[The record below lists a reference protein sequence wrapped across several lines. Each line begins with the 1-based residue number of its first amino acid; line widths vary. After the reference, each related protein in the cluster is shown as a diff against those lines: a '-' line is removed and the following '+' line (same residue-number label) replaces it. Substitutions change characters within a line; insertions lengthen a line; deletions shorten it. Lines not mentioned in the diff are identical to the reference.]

1 MPIATTIKPNITDD
15 PAAFGCLTD
24 YESEIGQYV
33 EDLPHSW
40 SAIDPSPE
48 ASGLNT
54 PTRVRCSYCQST
66 ATRTSIYTA
75 LCTDFKASELLELKK
90 FQRELK
96 E

>member
-1 MPIATTIKPNITDD
+1 MPIATTIKPNICDD

-24 YESEIGQYV
+24 YESEMGQYV

-40 SAIDPSPE
+40 SAIDPE
-48 ASGLNT
+48 AALNT
-54 PTRVRCSYCQST
+54 PTRVSCSYCQST
-66 ATRTSIYTA
+66 ATRPNVYAA